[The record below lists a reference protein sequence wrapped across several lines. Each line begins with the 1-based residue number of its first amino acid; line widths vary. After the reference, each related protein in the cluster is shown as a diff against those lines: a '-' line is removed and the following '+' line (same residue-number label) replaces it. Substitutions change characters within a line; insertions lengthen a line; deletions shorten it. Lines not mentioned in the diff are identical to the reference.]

1 MTRHPVLADRT
12 ILLAED
18 EVLISRYLCRVL
30 ERAGACVTP
39 VRRAADVE
47 TLARNGDRHFD
58 VALLD
63 VSLEDGSVLPAAELL
78 IQRWVPIVFHSGH
91 DQPVLTTGHT
101 SWAVALDK
109 PAPTPEIFAALVAQL
124 ALPDMQRQTA

>member
-47 TLARNGDRHFD
+47 ALAHMADRHFD

-91 DQPVLTTGHT
+91 DQPVLTTGPT
-101 SWAVALDK
+101 AWVRALDK
-109 PAPTPEIFAALVAQL
+109 PAPTPEIVDALAAQIS
-124 ALPDMQRQTA
+124 LPDMQREIA

>member
-1 MTRHPVLADRT
+1 MTRHPVLADRA

-39 VRRAADVE
+39 VRRAADVDA
-47 TLARNGDRHFD
+47 LARMADRHFD
-58 VALLD
+58 AALLD

-78 IQRWVPIVFHSGH
+78 VQRWVPIVFHSGH
-91 DQPVLTTGHT
+91 DQPVLTRGHT
-101 SWAVALDK
+101 AWARALDK
-109 PAPTPEIFAALVAQL
+109 PAPTAEILDALAAQAG
-124 ALPDMQRQTA
+124 LPNMQRQTA